1 MKPLTKPLKW
11 FNNFWNSYNIRLV
24 CLPPYSPQ
32 LNPVEQLWKGIRT
45 RFFGNAY
52 FETLDAV
59 EAHLVKALRWV
70 EANTA
75 WVKSFAYFP
84 YIQHAI

>member
-1 MKPLTKPLKW
+1 M
-11 FNNFWNSYNIRLV
+11 
-24 CLPPYSPQ
+24 
-32 LNPVEQLWKGIRT
+32 EQLWKGVKA

-70 EANTA
+70 ETNTA